1 MKILYSAFECNP
13 GIGSDAYV
21 GWSWAKEMSKAN
33 EVHVLTNE
41 GNRANIEKY
50 INGHTGEHATFH
62 YVPLP
67 PLLKKVLKGRK
78 GYFASYVIWQWYAY
92 KYARKLS
99 DRVHFDIVHHVAIAD
114 FRIVGFLWK
123 LKVPFVFG
131 PIGGAGD
138 SCSVR
143 LLYSGL

>member
-1 MKILYSAFECNP
+1 MRILYSAFECNP
-13 GIGSDAYV
+13 DIGSDAYV

-50 INGHTGEHATFH
+50 INEHTDKHVEFH
-62 YVPLP
+62 YVSLP
-67 PLLKKVLKGRK
+67 PFLKKILKGR
-78 GYFASYVIWQWYAY
+78 GSYFASYVIWQWYAY
-92 KYARKLS
+92 RYARKLN
-99 DRVHFDIVHHVAIAD
+99 DRVHFDIVHHIAIAD

-131 PIGGAGD
+131 PIGGQETILRN
-138 SCSVR
+138 V
-143 LLYSGL
+143 